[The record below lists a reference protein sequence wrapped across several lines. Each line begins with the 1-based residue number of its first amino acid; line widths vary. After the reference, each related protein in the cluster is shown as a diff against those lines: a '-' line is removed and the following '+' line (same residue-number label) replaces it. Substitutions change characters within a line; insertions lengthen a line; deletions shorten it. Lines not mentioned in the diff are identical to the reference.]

1 MLLAL
6 NRTDP
11 SPPNTPPRLLERF
24 YRADE
29 SREHS
34 AHSNGLGLSMVATI
48 MQLHNRAYSVSSS
61 EVITCF
67 ELFFRRGNWMNDVGP
82 TCRMN

>member
-1 MLLAL
+1 
-6 NRTDP
+6 
-11 SPPNTPPRLLERF
+11 
-24 YRADE
+24 
-29 SREHS
+29 
-34 AHSNGLGLSMVATI
+34 MVATI